1 MRERKLAT
9 SGVEVQTELPAGLP
23 LVAGDWHQLQQ
34 VFLNVIVNAEQ
45 ALHERGGRLRITA
58 SETTEPQHAVSVE
71 IWNDGPPIP
80 PDVLPHI
87 FDPLFT
93 TKAGDEGTG
102 LGLFICRR
110 IVREHGGWMN
120 VRSDADGTAFTIR
133 LPVYPESN

>member
-1 MRERKLAT
+1 
-9 SGVEVQTELPAGLP
+9 
-23 LVAGDWHQLQQ
+23 

-45 ALHERGGRLRITA
+45 ALHERGGTLRVTA
-58 SETTEPQHAVSVE
+58 SESAEPAPSVIVE

-93 TKAGDEGTG
+93 TKTGDEGTG

-110 IVREHGGWMN
+110 IVREHGGWMD
-120 VRSDADGTAFTIR
+120 VRSGGDGTAFTVR
-133 LPVYPESN
+133 LPVYPEPA